1 MRVEHAPEHQFAAG
15 VEKFD
20 VHAPQFRAGSGCW
33 QARWFPDLDGT
44 IHPKLL
50 LIGGI
55 AIGFRPAITAA
66 GNGTKHLE
74 FKEAGP

>member
-1 MRVEHAPEHQFAAG
+1 MRVEHATEHQFASG

-20 VHAPQFRAGSGCW
+20 VHALQFRAGSGRW
-33 QARWFPDLDGT
+33 QAGGFPIWIGA
-44 IHPKLL
+44 IRRESG

-55 AIGFRPAITAA
+55 AIGFGSAITAA
-66 GNGTKHLE
+66 DDGTQYPE